1 MSKPNWTNQTI
12 WTGDNLPIMRGMNSE
27 SVDLIYMDPPFNS
40 KKNYAAPIGS
50 KAAGA
55 EFKDTWSLSDVD
67 VEWINLIEEKQPK
80 LRRVLL
86 AAQSDSDKSYLTYIA
101 ARLLEMHRILSSTG
115 SIYLHCDPT
124 MSHYL
129 KAVMDALFGKKRF
142 RNEVIWHYK
151 SFHGN
156 VKRYF
161 PKKHDALLVY
171 NKSGRWTF
179 NRLFR
184 EDNTGTVDYE
194 RWNKYLVDGRFI
206 LGKNMPIQDTRFL
219 RFLNRWVR
227 ENGKQPG
234 PDDVVYEV
242 AGQAFDTVWDIKP
255 VDPKNKK
262 EKTGLLTQKPVALLE
277 RIVKASS
284 NPDNMVLDPFCGC
297 ATACIVAQFLNRQW
311 VGIDISPK
319 AADLVQQRMRDELG
333 LFYRGVHRTD
343 IPKRTDIGKLPKHNS
358 PANRQKLYGIQAGNC
373 AGCGHHFETRHLE
386 VDHIISRGKG
396 GTRHLSNLQLLCGNC
411 NRVKGDRGMDYLKAK
426 LQIGV

>member
-242 AGQAFDTVWDIKP
+242 AGQAFDTV
-255 VDPKNKK
+255 
-262 EKTGLLTQKPVALLE
+262 
-277 RIVKASS
+277 
-284 NPDNMVLDPFCGC
+284 
-297 ATACIVAQFLNRQW
+297 
-311 VGIDISPK
+311 
-319 AADLVQQRMRDELG
+319 LG
-333 LFYRGVHRTD
+333 Y
-343 IPKRTDIGKLPKHNS
+343 
-358 PANRQKLYGIQAGNC
+358 
-373 AGCGHHFETRHLE
+373 
-386 VDHIISRGKG
+386 
-396 GTRHLSNLQLLCGNC
+396 
-411 NRVKGDRGMDYLKAK
+411 
-426 LQIGV
+426 